1 MTFLGRFCDFFSFF
15 FLFIEEIS
23 YFYKRK
29 ISNTHYFSITVNN
42 KEFIAELSRRS
53 ENSSR
58 DVADMIFSL
67 TQIMIDKWQNS
78 DSIAIQNFGAFEV
91 RKKTERVSVNPVSK
105 QRLLVPPKLVLTFRP
120 SNMLKDKFK

>member
-1 MTFLGRFCDFFSFF
+1 M
-15 FLFIEEIS
+15 
-23 YFYKRK
+23 
-29 ISNTHYFSITVNN
+29 NN